1 MRLPAAKSDR
11 TKMRISTWPSESNHR
26 TCRQTFF
33 APVAK
38 EKSSEVVA
46 VGDVAQV
53 VDLVHLGRGLSF
65 EERLSGRDVFRV
77 DGRLLPRPDKD
88 TRARSSVRG

>member
-1 MRLPAAKSDR
+1 MLVVSNGTQVVTMRLPAAKSNR
-11 TKMRISTWPSESNHR
+11 TKMRISTSPSEGSLR

-46 VGDVAQV
+46 VRDVAQI
-53 VDLVHLGRGLSF
+53 VDLVHLGRGLGF
-65 EERLSGRDVFRV
+65 EERLSGRDVF
-77 DGRLLPRPDKD
+77 
-88 TRARSSVRG
+88 